1 MSTSSAPRSPRPSCA
16 SLQRAATTSPPQP
29 RPHGFPGLRPG
40 DRWCLCAARWQ
51 EAIEAGVA
59 HPLVLEA
66 TDDAALAH
74 VRAEDL
80 SFHAVESADSQPALV
95 RLSRKLRRATP
106 SPTGFAS

>member
-1 MSTSSAPRSPRPSCA
+1 M
-16 SLQRAATTSPPQP
+16 
-29 RPHGFPGLRPG
+29 
-40 DRWCLCAARWQ
+40 
-51 EAIEAGVA
+51 A